1 MAMKRKFI
9 GRTIPKKPSST
20 KASEQANGAAA
31 EVDAL
36 LMPVDAVDEG
46 EGATV
51 VLAEGLLGAAAE
63 AGPAGEDEGEEGA
76 TMVLSADEV
85 FELEDKGSIQ
95 N

>member
-20 KASEQANGAAA
+20 KDSEQPDGVAA

-36 LMPVDAVDEG
+36 LMPVDEADEG

-51 VLAEGLLGAAAE
+51 VPVVGHPSG
-63 AGPAGEDEGEEGA
+63 
-76 TMVLSADEV
+76 
-85 FELEDKGSIQ
+85 
-95 N
+95 